1 MFEAYKGAKILV
13 TGGAGFIGSH
23 LVDRLLELG
32 SDVAVLDD
40 LSTGKLANL
49 AHHEGDPRFAFT
61 HGNANDRATLDRV
74 FDVHRPDY
82 VFHLGAFCG
91 VKRVEERP
99 LDVLKDIDGIRA
111 IFELC
116 KDRGVKK
123 ILYSSSSEVY
133 GEPLQLPSSEQGS
146 VNPSPRD
153 PYSLVKMLGENL
165 AYHYH
170 QQYGLK
176 TVALRF
182 FNVYGPRQESSPY
195 GFVASIFLDRA
206 LKGLPL
212 QIFGD
217 GMATRDFV
225 YYKDNINC
233 ILTAMLKDETDGET
247 INVGKGV
254 PTTIQEL
261 AEKVIALSGKD
272 LKIEYLPVR
281 KMEIRYRTPDVSKME
296 RLIGWRATTPLEIGL
311 RETYEHLRER
321 SVAAVAEAAVP
332 AVA

>member
-1 MFEAYKGAKILV
+1 MFEAYRGARVLV
-13 TGGAGFIGSH
+13 TGGAGFVGSH
-23 LVDRLLELG
+23 LTDRLLELG
-32 SDVAVLDD
+32 AKVVVLDD
-40 LSTGKLANL
+40 LSTGKKENL
-49 AHHEGDPRFAFT
+49 AQHEGNDALAFEV
-61 HGNANDRATLDRV
+61 GNANDWATLDRV
-74 FDVHRPDY
+74 FDRHEPEY

-111 IFELC
+111 IFEFC
-116 KDRGVKK
+116 KDRKVQK
-123 ILYSSSSEVY
+123 ILFSSSSEVY
-133 GEPLQLPSSEQGS
+133 GEPVQLPSHEHGA

-165 AYHYH
+165 THHYY

-195 GFVASIFLDRA
+195 GFVVGIFLDRA

-217 GMATRDFV
+217 GTATRDFV
-225 YYKDNINC
+225 FYKDNINT
-233 ILTAMLKDETDGET
+233 ILTAMLKDETNGET
-247 INVGKGV
+247 INVGKGI

-261 AEKVIALSGKD
+261 AEKVAAVSHRD
-272 LKIEYLPVR
+272 PKIEYLPVR
-281 KMEIRYRTPDVSKME
+281 KLEIKYRTPDVRKMHE
-296 RLIGWRATTPLEIGL
+296 LIGVKAETPLEVGL
-311 RETYEHLRER
+311 KETYAYMKKKHGL
-321 SVAAVAEAAVP
+321 A
-332 AVA
+332 

>member
-1 MFEAYKGAKILV
+1 MFEAYKGTSILV

-23 LVDRLLELG
+23 LTDRLLELG
-32 SDVAVLDD
+32 ARVVVLDD
-40 LSTGKLANL
+40 LSTGKRENL
-49 AHHEGDPRFAFT
+49 SQHEGNPAFTFT
-61 HGNANDRATLDRV
+61 HGNANDWETLDRV
-74 FDVHRPDY
+74 FDAHKPEY

-111 IFELC
+111 IFEFC
-116 KDRGVKK
+116 KDRKVKK

-133 GEPLQLPSSEQGS
+133 GEPVVLPTHEHGP

-153 PYSLVKMLGENL
+153 PYSIVKMLGENL
-165 AYHYH
+165 TYHYFH
-170 QQYGLK
+170 QYDLK

-195 GFVASIFLDRA
+195 GFVVSIFLDRA
-206 LKGLPL
+206 LKGEAL

-217 GMATRDFV
+217 GSATRDFV
-225 YYKDNINC
+225 FYKDNINT
-233 ILTAMLKDETDGET
+233 ILTAMLKDSTNGET
-247 INVGKGV
+247 INVGKGS

-261 AEKVIALSGKD
+261 AERVASISRKD

-281 KMEIRYRTPDVSKME
+281 KMEIKYRTPDVTMMHE
-296 RLIGWRATTPLEIGL
+296 LIGCKAETPLETGL
-311 RETYEHLRER
+311 RETYEYMKKKHDI
-321 SVAAVAEAAVP
+321 A
-332 AVA
+332 

>member
-1 MFEAYKGAKILV
+1 MFEAYKGANVLV

-23 LVDRLLELG
+23 LTDRLLGLG
-32 SDVAVLDD
+32 AKVIVLDD
-40 LSTGKLANL
+40 LSTGKRDNL
-49 AHHEGDPRFAFT
+49 AQHDGNPDFT
-61 HGNANDRATLDRV
+61 FIQGNANDWATLDRA
-74 FDVHRPDY
+74 FDASTPDY

-99 LDVLKDIDGIRA
+99 LDVLRDIDGIRA
-111 IFELC
+111 IFEFC
-116 KDRGVKK
+116 KDRKVKK

-133 GEPLQLPSSEQGS
+133 GEPIQLPSHEHGA

-165 AYHYH
+165 TYHYYH
-170 QQYGLK
+170 QYGLP

-195 GFVASIFLDRA
+195 GFVVGIFLDRA
-206 LKGLPL
+206 RKGEPL
-212 QIFGD
+212 HIFGD
-217 GMATRDFV
+217 GSATRDFV
-225 YYKDNINC
+225 FYKDNIDC
-233 ILTAMLKDETDGET
+233 ILTAMLKKETDGET

-261 AEKVIALSGKD
+261 AEQVIALSGKN

-281 KMEIRYRTPDVSKME
+281 KMEIKYRTPDVTKME
-296 RLIGWRATTPLEIGL
+296 QLIGWRATTPLEAGL
-311 RETYEHLRER
+311 RETYEYLER
-321 SVAAVAEAAVP
+321 QAS
-332 AVA
+332 

>member
-1 MFEAYKGAKILV
+1 MFEAYQGRRILV

-23 LVDRLLELG
+23 LTDRLLELG
-32 SDVAVLDD
+32 ATVVVLDD
-40 LSTGKLANL
+40 LSTGKREHVAP
-49 AHHEGDPRFAFT
+49 HEADPNFTFVHGD
-61 HGNANDRATLDRV
+61 ANDRRTLESIFED
-74 FDVHRPDY
+74 HRPEY

-111 IFELC
+111 IYELS
-116 KDRGVKK
+116 KNHGVKK

-133 GEPLQLPSSEQGS
+133 GEPISLPTQEQGP

-165 AYHYH
+165 SYHYFH
-170 QQYGLK
+170 VHGLK

-195 GFVASIFLDRA
+195 GFVVGIFLDRA
-206 LKGLPL
+206 LRGEALP
-212 QIFGD
+212 IFGD
-217 GMATRDFV
+217 GSATRDFV
-225 YYKDNINC
+225 YYKDNIRC

-254 PTTIQEL
+254 PTTIREL
-261 AEKVIALSGKD
+261 AEQVIKLSGKD
-272 LKIEYLPVR
+272 LAIDYLPTR
-281 KMEIRYRTPDVSKME
+281 KMEIKYRTPDVSKME
-296 RLIGWRATTPLEIGL
+296 RLIGFKSEIPLEEGL
-311 RETYEHLRER
+311 RETYAYLSER
-321 SVAAVAEAAVP
+321 ARVAA
-332 AVA
+332 

>member
-1 MFEAYKGAKILV
+1 MFDAFKGASVLV

-23 LVDRLLELG
+23 LTDRLLELG
-32 SDVAVLDD
+32 AKVVVLDD
-40 LSTGKLANL
+40 LSTGKRENL
-49 AHHEGDPRFAFT
+49 SQHDSNTAFT
-61 HGNANDRATLDRV
+61 FVHGNANDWPTLDRV
-74 FDVHRPDY
+74 FDAHKPDY

-111 IFELC
+111 IFEFC
-116 KDRGVKK
+116 KDRKVKK

-133 GEPLQLPSSEQGS
+133 GEPVVLPTHEHGPIN
-146 VNPSPRD
+146 VSPRD

-165 AYHYH
+165 THHYYE
-170 QQYGLK
+170 QYGLK

-195 GFVASIFLDRA
+195 GFVVSIFLDRA

-217 GMATRDFV
+217 GSATRDFV
-225 YYKDNINC
+225 YYKDNIDC
-233 ILTAMLKDETDGET
+233 LLRAMLRDETNGET

-254 PTTIQEL
+254 PTSIQEL
-261 AEKVIALSGKD
+261 AQKVAGLAGKE
-272 LKIEYLPVR
+272 LPIEYLPVR
-281 KMEIRYRTPDVSKME
+281 KMEIKYRTPDVTKME
-296 RLIGWRATTPLEIGL
+296 TCIGCKAETPLEVGL
-311 RETYEHLRER
+311 QETYAYMKNKHG
-321 SVAAVAEAAVP
+321 AA
-332 AVA
+332 

>member
-1 MFEAYKGAKILV
+1 MFDAYKGARVLV
-13 TGGAGFIGSH
+13 TGGAGFVGSH
-23 LVDRLLELG
+23 LTDRLIELG
-32 SDVAVLDD
+32 AQVVVLDD
-40 LSTGKLANL
+40 LSTGKKENL
-49 AHHEGDPRFAFT
+49 AQHEGNAALTFVI
-61 HGNANDRATLDRV
+61 GNANDWATLDRV
-74 FDVHRPDY
+74 FDAHKPEY

-111 IFELC
+111 IFEFC
-116 KDRGVKK
+116 KDRKVKK

-133 GEPLQLPSSEQGS
+133 GEPIQLPSHEHGA

-165 AYHYH
+165 TYHYYH
-170 QQYGLK
+170 QYGLK

-195 GFVASIFLDRA
+195 GFVVSIFLDRA
-206 LKGLPL
+206 LKAMPL

-217 GMATRDFV
+217 GTATRDFV
-225 YYKDNINC
+225 FYKDNINT
-233 ILTAMLKDETDGET
+233 ILTAMLKDETNGET

-261 AEKVIALSGKD
+261 AEKVAALSGQEAR
-272 LKIEYLPVR
+272 IEYLPVR
-281 KMEIRYRTPDVSKME
+281 KLEIKYRTPDVRKMHE
-296 RLIGWRATTPLEIGL
+296 LIGVKAETPLEVGL
-311 RETYEHLRER
+311 KETYEYMKKKHG
-321 SVAAVAEAAVP
+321 AA
-332 AVA
+332 